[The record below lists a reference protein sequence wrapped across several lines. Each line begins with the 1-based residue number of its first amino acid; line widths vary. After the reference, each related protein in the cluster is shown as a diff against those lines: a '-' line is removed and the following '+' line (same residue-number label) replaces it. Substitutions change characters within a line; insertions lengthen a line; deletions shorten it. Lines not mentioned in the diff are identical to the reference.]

1 MGLHIYIRAIF
12 GFFFIHITVYIKDKL
27 KVSPDVS
34 CPSIFYNLLVQVS
47 VSCRV
52 SMSVLKAA

>member
-1 MGLHIYIRAIF
+1 MGLHIYIRAVF
-12 GFFFIHITVYIKDKL
+12 GYFFIHISVYIKDIL

-52 SMSVLKAA
+52 ACPCLC

>member
-1 MGLHIYIRAIF
+1 MGLHIYIRAVF
-12 GFFFIHITVYIKDKL
+12 GYFFIHISVYIKDKL

-34 CPSIFYNLLVQVS
+34 CPSIFYNLLVRVS

-52 SMSVLKAA
+52 ACPCLC